1 MFRNGYLLTAGCE
14 NNAVASYVP
23 SVDLTVH
30 GCINSRLVS
39 PEAIS
44 GIYL

>member
-1 MFRNGYLLTAGCE
+1 VFRNGYLLTAGCG
-14 NNAVASYVP
+14 NNAVTSYVP
-23 SVDLTVH
+23 SADLTVH
-30 GCINSRLVS
+30 GHRISRLVS